1 MSTALVGTV
10 QTVWRRPGFVPRFVP
25 ALCAPFETSRCFVH
39 VTHPIRNM
47 GAVGVAAK
55 FWLGREWQVGMEYV
69 EIVCP
74 SATTL
79 CKILA
84 AP

>member
-10 QTVWRRPGFVPRFVP
+10 QTTWRRPGFVPLFVP
-25 ALCAPFETSRCFVH
+25 ALCAPFEMSPCFVH
-39 VTHPIRNM
+39 MTRAIHNM
-47 GAVGVAAK
+47 GAIGVEAK
-55 FWLGREWQVGMEYV
+55 FWLGREWQVGMEYIGMV
-69 EIVCP
+69 FP
-74 SATTL
+74 SAATL